1 MSQSSEGDA
10 GPNFVIWGTNVV
22 VSKCKQKFKRFIEEF
37 VEESPA
43 EDEISEGIDRT
54 LPLYIQ
60 KLEEVRK
67 ITYTA
72 KLLIILRII
81 EFFCVRFVS

>member
-1 MSQSSEGDA
+1 MVSQSSEADA

-43 EDEISEGIDRT
+43 EDEMSEEIDRT
-54 LPLYIQ
+54 LPLYMQ
-60 KLEEVRK
+60 KLEEVRF
-67 ITYTA
+67 IHFPIVYA
-72 KLLIILRII
+72 M
-81 EFFCVRFVS
+81 